1 MTKEAL
7 SGEALA
13 KPSLFGRF
21 LSFINETDKG
31 KLFLCFIL
39 PFLLTFLTHA
49 AFGVFPFGT
58 ESVLVLDLNAQYV
71 YFFNALRDFVYGEG
85 SLLYSFVRAMGGEFM
100 GIYAYYIAS
109 PLSYIVCLFPKAAI
123 PEALWLIFM
132 IKSGLCGL
140 CFGYFL
146 HETTRCPHYPTVALS
161 VFYALSGYATAMQ
174 SNTMWIDALYLLP
187 LCILGVHRVVKKKGF
202 VLYILSLTATLLFNY
217 YIGYMTCI
225 FLLFYFFCH
234 YFSEKKTERNP
245 LGEKAHFIRSLT
257 RMGIYSLTA
266 IAMAAVIIL
275 PAYYSLTF
283 GKDTFTTPKYEF
295 TEKFYFLEMFGKTL
309 FASYDTL
316 KPAGLPFLY
325 CGVITLF
332 LVPIYFVHKK
342 IAAREKITNGILL
355 LFLLFTSSIQATD
368 LVWHGFQAPNWM
380 NCRYSFMIIFVLLT
394 LAARALSHKDGV
406 SPKVIIVTGALL
418 SVLTTALF
426 FTNEDEKVMKTVSTA
441 ISLGLIVVYALF
453 LLFFFFKPHLKN
465 ALRIALA
472 SVLVVEML
480 SNGILTLVGLEMDVA
495 ISRRANYGDIEERFQ
510 DVIDFV
516 KEKDGDAFY
525 RMEKTVAR
533 KLNDS
538 YQFGYYGLS
547 GSTSTLNRS
556 QIDFLSVLGFT
567 ARSNYSQYCFPNAV
581 TDSLLGVRYVFANT
595 ERLMEGTYILRYAKV
610 AGAIFEIDETNRV
623 VRRNGAMYFE
633 NGVISEKL
641 QKDRDVLVYENPYAL
656 SLGFMT
662 SEDAGNI
669 TFVQPEVDGNGD
681 DILFEDGIYY
691 SIREGKCKTVFERL
705 NTILSAMMGEEVTLF
720 TPVEYTVKTENIKL
734 TTTYRTYEKRNEET
748 GAAKKEQFY
757 SYRYSTKDKSMES
770 KVSFT
775 FEGVDGKMIYMHIPA
790 TSFNESALQLNGK
803 KQGYYLGIYNYG
815 ILPLGE
821 FEDNSQN
828 TVTFTPND
836 SGTYIGKLDE
846 GLSYFYTMDEEVFS
860 RVMAYLSDGNM
871 EFTEFHDDSFTVTV
885 NASEDRPLLLT
896 TVPYDKGWQVTVDGE
911 AAETKPSIDALLS
924 VTLTPGTHTVS
935 FRYFPVEY
943 TLGIYISLVGV
954 AVFLVLLTVQ
964 YRNQLLSLVK
974 KLTAKKKA
982 IAEAETVSDE
992 NS

>member
-1 MTKEAL
+1 MTKKTL
-7 SGEALA
+7 SKETLA
-13 KPSLFGRF
+13 TPNLFHRF
-21 LSFINETDKG
+21 LFFLHGTNKG
-31 KLFLCFIL
+31 KLFLCFFL
-39 PFLLTFLTHA
+39 PFLLTFLSHA
-49 AFGVFPFGT
+49 AFGVFPFGS

-109 PLSYIVCLFPKAAI
+109 PLSYIVCLFPKSAI

-140 CFGYFL
+140 CFGFFL
-146 HETTRCPHYPTVALS
+146 QETTDCPHFPTVALS

-187 LCILGVHRVVKKKGF
+187 LCVLGVHRVVTKKGC
-202 VLYILSLTATLLFNY
+202 VLYILSLAATLLFNY

-225 FLLFYFFCH
+225 FILFYFFCH
-234 YFSEKKTERNP
+234 YFSKKKEERNP
-245 LGEKAHFIRSLT
+245 TSEKAHFIRSLT

-283 GKDTFTTPKYEF
+283 GKDTFTEPNFAF
-295 TEKFYFLEMFGKTL
+295 TEKFYFLEMFAKTL
-309 FASYDTL
+309 FGSYDTL

-342 IAAREKITNGILL
+342 IATREKITNGILL
-355 LFLLFTSSIQATD
+355 LFLFFTSSIQATD

-394 LAARALSHKDGV
+394 LAAKAVSQKDGV
-406 SPKVIIVTGALL
+406 SPKVIAVTGVLL

-426 FTNEDEKVMKTVSTA
+426 FINEDAKVMQTVSVA
-441 ISLGLIVVYALF
+441 VSLGLIAVYATF
-453 LLFFFFKPHLKN
+453 LLFFCFKPQLKN

-480 SNGILTLVGLEMDVA
+480 ANGIVTLVGLEMDVA

-516 KEKDGDAFY
+516 KEKDSDAFY

-547 GSTSTLNRS
+547 GSTSTLNRA
-556 QIDFLSVLGFT
+556 QIDFLQVLGFT

-581 TDSLLGVRYVFANT
+581 TDSLLGVKYVFANT
-595 ERLMEGTYILRYAKV
+595 ARVMEDTYILRYVKV
-610 AGAIFEIDETNRV
+610 AGAIFEINETNKV
-623 VRRNGAMYFE
+623 VTRNGNMYFE
-633 NGVISEKL
+633 NGVVSEKL

-656 SLGFMT
+656 SLGYT
-662 SEDAGNI
+662 VSEDTGNI
-669 TFVQPEVDGNGD
+669 TFVQPEIDGDGNY
-681 DILFEDGIYY
+681 ILGEDGIYY
-691 SIREGKCKTVFERL
+691 SIYEGEYKTVFERL
-705 NTILSAMMGEEVTLF
+705 NAILSAMMGEEITLF
-720 TPVEYTVKTENIKL
+720 TPVAYTVETENIKL
-734 TTTYRTYEKRNEET
+734 TTTYRTYEKVNEET
-748 GAAKKEQFY
+748 GAVKKEQFL
-757 SYRYSTKDKSMES
+757 SYRYSKKDNSKES

-775 FEGVDGKMIYMHIPA
+775 FNGVDGKMIYMYLPA
-790 TSFNESALQLNGK
+790 TTYNESALSINGK
-803 KQGYYLGIYNYG
+803 KSGYYLGIYNYG
-815 ILPLGE
+815 ILPIGE
-821 FEDNSQN
+821 FEDGSEN
-828 TVTFTPND
+828 TVVFTPND
-836 SGTYIGKLDE
+836 SGTYIGKLDK
-846 GLSYFYTMDEEVFS
+846 GLSYFYTMDEEVFL
-860 RVMAYLSDGNM
+860 RVNDYLSEGNM
-871 EFTEFHDDSFTVTV
+871 EITEFNDDNFTATVT
-885 NASEDRPLLLT
+885 ATEDRPLLVT
-896 TVPYDKGWQVTVDGE
+896 TIPYDKGWQVTVDGVKVETE
-911 AAETKPSIDALLS
+911 ASVDALLS
-924 VTLTPGTHTVS
+924 LSLTPGTHEVT
-935 FRYFPVEY
+935 FRYFPIEY
-943 TLGIYISLVGV
+943 TLGIYISLVGLLSF
-954 AVFLVLLTVQ
+954 AVLCAIQ
-964 YRNQLLSLVK
+964 YRKQLHTLIKRLLAKRKPSL
-974 KLTAKKKA
+974 T
-982 IAEAETVSDE
+982 SDE
-992 NS
+992 KQ